1 MKVTPFLLTEDDLEL
16 EATAVS
22 DLPRQCRYSN
32 RKLMPERSTRPMR
45 RSVSAQSEPWK
56 TIDEFAIRNSQ
67 LLSLVRPDVLAPV
80 VPILVMIPMRRSKL
94 ATLDACALGSC
105 PIVV

>member
-16 EATAVS
+16 EVTAVS

-45 RSVSAQSEPWK
+45 RSVSAQSEPG
-56 TIDEFAIRNSQ
+56 R
-67 LLSLVRPDVLAPV
+67 LSMSSL
-80 VPILVMIPMRRSKL
+80 SE
-94 ATLDACALGSC
+94 
-105 PIVV
+105 IVNCSR